1 MKFLPVQ
8 WRDKLASTNTELLE
22 WLRGGRQL
30 PSGFVLAARQQ
41 SAGRGRYERRWIS
54 RPGRDLTFSFLFRT
68 RAGSSR
74 LASLSMAA
82 ALAAACAIETFGIPT
97 RTKWPN
103 DILVKDR
110 KVGGIL
116 AEQCDV
122 SPAPGSALVVGM
134 GVNVNSTE
142 AETSAIDRPA
152 TSMRLEADREFEVA
166 EVLEQVLEAL
176 SGWIGRWERGGFTA
190 IRKEW
195 EARCAGLGG
204 VVSVEEGND
213 RRSGTLD
220 GFGKEGQLLL
230 RGNDGAVREVWAGDL
245 SF

>member
-8 WRDKLASTNTELLE
+8 WRDKLVSTNTELLE
-22 WLRGGRQL
+22 WLRDGRQV
-30 PSGFVLAARQQ
+30 PSGFVLAAREQ

-54 RPGRDLTFSFLFRT
+54 RPRRDLTFSFLIRT
-68 RAGSSR
+68 KAGYPR

-82 ALAAACAIETFGIPT
+82 ALGAACAIETFGIPT

-103 DILVKDR
+103 DILVKNR

-122 SPAPGSALVVGM
+122 SPAQGSALVVGM
-134 GVNVNSTE
+134 GINVNSTE
-142 AETSAIDRPA
+142 AETSAIDKPA
-152 TSMRLEADREFEVA
+152 TSMRLEADREYEVD
-166 EVLEQVLEAL
+166 EVLERVLEAL

-190 IRKEW
+190 IGKEW

-204 VVSVEEGND
+204 VVSVEEGNH
-213 RRSGTLD
+213 RRSGILD

-230 RGNDGAVREVWAGDL
+230 RGDDGAVREVWAGDL